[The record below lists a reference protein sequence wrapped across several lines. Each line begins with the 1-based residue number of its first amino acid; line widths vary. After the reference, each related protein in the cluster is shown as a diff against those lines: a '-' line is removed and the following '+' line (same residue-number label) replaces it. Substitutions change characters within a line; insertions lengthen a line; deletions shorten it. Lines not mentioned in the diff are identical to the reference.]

1 MKIIT
6 KTLLTLALFAAVLTA
21 PGQSFTLSTNL
32 FFTNTIQSSATLT
45 YTGTNCLDVTRY
57 KTFAIVATGMG
68 TNYSTNTI
76 AFSFKA
82 SADNTNYDV
91 NATYTLSGTIYG
103 TNQFYLF
110 TNLTVGDGVGYVRPF
125 QIVSSVTN
133 TVTNA
138 WTYGATKIYPRN

>member
-1 MKIIT
+1 MKNIIVM
-6 KTLLTLALFAAVLTA
+6 LLLSASIAS
-21 PGQSFTLSTNL
+21 GQTWTLSTNL
-32 FFTNTIQSSATLT
+32 FFTNTIQSSVTLT

-57 KTFAIVATGMG
+57 RTFAIVATGSG
-68 TNYSTNTI
+68 TNISTNTI

-103 TNQFYLF
+103 TNRYYLW
-110 TNLTVGDGVGYVRPF
+110 TNLTVGDGVGYVKPF

-133 TVTNA
+133 SITNA
-138 WTYGATKIYPRN
+138 WTYGATKMYPRN